1 MKKSY
6 ILRELFIF
14 FLTLLSIGCLL
25 YSAMYLLIAILNI
38 NDSLTSASM
47 IGFSFLSASLLSF
60 LLIKRIRK
68 HETSRNL
75 KTLSSLKNKLF
86 QPDKDLEIYRWKRGQ
101 YIGFDDKNKTIIA
114 LNLYNNPPIAKAVD
128 FNSWSGYE
136 CRGNIITFKF
146 DDINFPSFVMRF
158 RSESES
164 MSFCHKL
171 DVLLSPKYKS
181 QSGFGE
187 ELSQYVKDRLQTV

>member
-14 FLTLLSIGCLL
+14 FLTLLSIGCLF

-47 IGFSFLSASLLSF
+47 IGFSFLSVSFLSF

-75 KTLSSLKNKLF
+75 KYSHRLK
-86 QPDKDLEIYRWKRGQ
+86 
-101 YIGFDDKNKTIIA
+101 
-114 LNLYNNPPIAKAVD
+114 
-128 FNSWSGYE
+128 
-136 CRGNIITFKF
+136 
-146 DDINFPSFVMRF
+146 INFFSQI
-158 RSESES
+158 
-164 MSFCHKL
+164 KTW
-171 DVLLSPKYKS
+171 KYIVGKEVNILALMIRTK
-181 QSGFGE
+181 Q
-187 ELSQYVKDRLQTV
+187 